1 MERDKL
7 IKKYNIDIKKLEEE
21 QEKLAKQLELKDK
34 IDFKLAD
41 RFGAIDNVIL
51 GNRILSC
58 VIVCDRNFEI
68 IGRAYASEKVKF
80 PYIPG
85 FRAYRE
91 LPAMM
96 LAFNKLNE
104 KPDVFFIPGQ
114 GIIHPKLGLASHFSL
129 AAGVPSIG
137 ISDSIIECEIKN
149 EDIFKKGKKVGKILK
164 IKEGSKPMYVSP
176 GNNISTEASYELSKS
191 MVKLPHKKPEP
202 LHLAA
207 KYAKEVRK
215 ELEGG
220 KKEENTRLEFQ
231 K

>member
-1 MERDKL
+1 MERDEL

-41 RFGAIDNVIL
+41 RFGAVDNIIL

-58 VIVCDRNFEI
+58 IIVCDKNFEI
-68 IGRAYASEKVKF
+68 VSRAYSYEKVRF

-104 KPDVFFIPGQ
+104 KPDIVFIPGQ

-129 AAGVPSIG
+129 VTGVPSIG
-137 ISDSIIECEIKN
+137 ISNSIIECEIKN
-149 EDIFKKGKKVGKILK
+149 EKIFKKRKKIRRNIK
-164 IKEGSKPMYVSP
+164 IKKRKKTMYVR
-176 GNNISTEASYELSKS
+176 T
-191 MVKLPHKKPEP
+191 
-202 LHLAA
+202 
-207 KYAKEVRK
+207 
-215 ELEGG
+215 
-220 KKEENTRLEFQ
+220 
-231 K
+231 